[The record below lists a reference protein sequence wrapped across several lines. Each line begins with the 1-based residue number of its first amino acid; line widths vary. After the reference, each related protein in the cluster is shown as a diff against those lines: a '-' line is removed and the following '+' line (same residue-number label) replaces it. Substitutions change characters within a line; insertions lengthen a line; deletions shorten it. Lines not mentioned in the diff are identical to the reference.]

1 MMKQLSPR
9 ELAMVLVAAIFV
21 IATVI
26 YLAMIAPYVATME
39 RLDSKI
45 ASRQQQLQ
53 QAKELQQDYRMIQ
66 GQIKSLQRRQAS
78 AGDFALFAYVES
90 QVTRI
95 AGRENLT
102 SMRPM
107 PAVSHNDI
115 TEEAVEIKLENVS
128 LGQMLQLLQSFNSAP
143 VPLQVKALQLKVR
156 FDNAQQLD
164 SSLRISAYTKG

>member
-9 ELAMVLVAAIFV
+9 ELMMVSSAAIV
-21 IATVI
+21 VVATLI
-26 YLAMIAPYVATME
+26 YFALIAPYLETME
-39 RLDSKI
+39 RLDRKI

-53 QAKELQQDYRMIQ
+53 QVKELQQDYRQIQ
-66 GQIKSLQRRQAS
+66 GQIKSLQRRQAN

-90 QVTRI
+90 QVSRI

-107 PAVSHNDI
+107 PAVTHNDI
-115 TEEAVEIKLENVS
+115 TEEAVEIKLDNVS
-128 LGQMLQLLQSFNSAP
+128 LGQMLQLLQSFDSAP

-156 FDNAQQLD
+156 FDNTQQLD

>member
-1 MMKQLSPR
+1 MMKQLSSR
-9 ELAMVLVAAIFV
+9 ELAMVSLAVVVVV
-21 IATVI
+21 ITVI
-26 YLAMIAPYVATME
+26 YLGLIAPYSESME

-45 ASRQQQLQ
+45 ASRSQQLEQ
-53 QAKELQQDYRMIQ
+53 VKNLQRDYRQIQ
-66 GQIKSLQRRQAS
+66 GQIKSLQRRQQS
-78 AGDFALFAYVES
+78 AADFALFAYVEGEVS
-90 QVTRI
+90 RI

-128 LGQMLQLLQSFNSAP
+128 LGQMMQLLQSFDNAP
-143 VPLQVKALQLKVR
+143 VPLQVKAMQLKVR
-156 FDNAQQLD
+156 FDNIQQLD